1 MALTLAEAAKQLP
14 PGEEFRAEIQEA
26 YAKSHP
32 ILDVLPMIPIKGG
45 AVRYNVEQSLPGM
58 SFRGVNE
65 PWTESTGITNPVV
78 ESLVIAGG
86 EAKVDAHII
95 RTRGEETMASTIAA
109 KLKSL
114 AHTVGHKFIKGDS
127 DVDAREFDGLQKRI
141 GGAKKI
147 APNTGNTNGP
157 ISWPV
162 LDELL
167 DLVEEPTHLIMS
179 RAMRRNITTGAR
191 DPAKANHYSMDYDRF
206 GQRVERWN
214 GIPILFVDRNMDLFA
229 SLAFDEADYAG
240 SGSTFT
246 SIYCVSFRE
255 GGVTGLIGEAGMQV
269 DMIGAPI
276 GAVPA
281 QGVRLEW
288 DVGFAFWTPHC
299 AARVAGITNAAA
311 VATKPS

>member
-14 PGEEFRAEIQEA
+14 PGEEFRAKIQEA
-26 YAKSHP
+26 YARSHP
-32 ILDVLPMIPIKGG
+32 ILDVLPLVPIKGG

-65 PWTESTGITNPVV
+65 PWTESTGINNPVV

-95 RTRGEETMASTIAA
+95 RTRGEETMNSTIAA

-114 AHTVGHKFIKGDS
+114 SHSVGHKFIKGDS
-127 DVDAREFDGLQKRI
+127 DTDPREFDGLQKRI
-141 GGAKKI
+141 GGPKKI
-147 APNTGNTNGP
+147 AANTGNTSGP

-162 LDELL
+162 MDELI

-179 RAMRRNITTGAR
+179 RAMRRNLTTGAR
-191 DPAKANHYSMDYDRF
+191 DPSKANHFSMDYDRF

-214 GIPILFVDRNMDLFA
+214 GIPIIFVDRNMDMFA

-240 SGSTFT
+240 TGSTFT

-269 DMIGAPI
+269 EMIGAPI
-276 GAVPA
+276 GSVPA
-281 QGVRLEW
+281 QGVRVEW

-311 VATKPS
+311 VALKPA